1 MDKFKWFEK
10 DGHIFSEEVK
20 KKTNNDFR
28 FSRVWDSNT
37 VIALN
42 VGKKVAQHIVMLHNA
57 SLK

>member
-1 MDKFKWFEK
+1 MNKFKWFEK

-28 FSRVWDSNT
+28 FSRVWESNT

-42 VGKKVAQHIVMLHNA
+42 VGKSVAKHIVELHNA

>member
-1 MDKFKWFEK
+1 MEKFKWFEK

-42 VGKKVAQHIVMLHNA
+42 VGKKVAKHIVALHNA